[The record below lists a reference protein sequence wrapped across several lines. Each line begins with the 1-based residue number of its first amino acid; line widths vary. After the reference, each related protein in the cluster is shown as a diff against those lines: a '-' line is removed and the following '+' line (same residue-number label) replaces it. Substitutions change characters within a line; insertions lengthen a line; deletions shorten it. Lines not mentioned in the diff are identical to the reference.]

1 MEAPAPYL
9 IECNTKVRAVCP
21 SPAYRMAQLSTGAFI
36 AADSHAASNSA
47 DMRGNVLIV
56 PPKELNRQR
65 SDGVGADPAVA
76 GGTPSSAEG
85 SAAAVVVV
93 IVVVVVVPVL
103 VVTVV
108 VVVVADIRTAEKQWG
123 FGGRGWRV
131 QRSLAK
137 LVAKT
142 KAGGR

>member
-1 MEAPAPYL
+1 M

-65 SDGVGADPAVA
+65 SDGVGAAAVA

-93 IVVVVVVPVL
+93 VVVVVVVPVL

-123 FGGRGWRV
+123 FGGRV

-137 LVAKT
+137 T
-142 KAGGR
+142 KAGR

>member
-1 MEAPAPYL
+1 M

-56 PPKELNRQR
+56 PPNELNRQR
-65 SDGVGADPAVA
+65 SDGVGAAAVA

-93 IVVVVVVPVL
+93 VVVVVVVPVL

>member
-1 MEAPAPYL
+1 M

-65 SDGVGADPAVA
+65 SDGVLVGAAAVA

-93 IVVVVVVPVL
+93 VVVVVVVPVL

-108 VVVVADIRTAEKQWG
+108 VVVVADIRSAEMQWG

>member
-1 MEAPAPYL
+1 
-9 IECNTKVRAVCP
+9 
-21 SPAYRMAQLSTGAFI
+21 
-36 AADSHAASNSA
+36 
-47 DMRGNVLIV
+47 MRGNVLIV

-93 IVVVVVVPVL
+93 VVVVVVVPVL

-123 FGGRGWRV
+123 FGGRV
-131 QRSLAK
+131 QRSL
-137 LVAKT
+137 LAKT
-142 KAGGR
+142 KAGR